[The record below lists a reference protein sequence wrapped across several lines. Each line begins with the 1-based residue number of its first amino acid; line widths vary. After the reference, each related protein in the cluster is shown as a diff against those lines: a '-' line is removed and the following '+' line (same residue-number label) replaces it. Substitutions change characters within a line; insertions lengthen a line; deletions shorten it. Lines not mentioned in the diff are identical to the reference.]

1 MTISTGLSDFPK
13 MIITVLKFSFI
24 KLKAQGNLWQG
35 LFETCPNLF
44 REDLALILDHANQNY
59 DSFEDAFMKTHKR
72 DAEMKK
78 KFVRANEAP
87 YITKKTNYE
96 NVWTER

>member
-1 MTISTGLSDFPK
+1 MTRIIWNLSELIQGRLGSNFRPRQ
-13 MIITVLKFSFI
+13 S
-24 KLKAQGNLWQG
+24 KLWL
-35 LFETCPNLF
+35 
-44 REDLALILDHANQNY
+44 
-59 DSFEDAFMKTHKR
+59 FEDAFMKTHKR

>member
-1 MTISTGLSDFPK
+1 MV
-13 MIITVLKFSFI
+13 ITVLKSSFTS
-24 KLKAQGNLWQG
+24 L
-35 LFETCPNLF
+35 E
-44 REDLALILDHANQNY
+44 RANKDY

-96 NVWTER
+96 NV